1 MDNPTVKRSTISL
14 ILPSS
19 TMDSPIEQRKT
30 FDPSSLFNGTKQSSL
45 LQLNEQTNKHVFIN
59 EEQNLL
65 PQDLNDTCIY
75 WILYIIIRLICLTL
89 LTCIIGIFIFVV
101 IFYAID
107 IHWLEQPVINITPW
121 WWWSNNNNSVA
132 NNNTNLTTFD
142 SDMISTTQ
150 TINYDNEY

>member
-1 MDNPTVKRSTISL
+1 MENPTVKRSTISL

-19 TMDSPIEQRKT
+19 TMDSSIEQTET

-45 LQLNEQTNKHVFIN
+45 LRLNEQNNKHVFIN
-59 EEQNLL
+59 GEQNLL
-65 PQDLNDTCIY
+65 SQDLNSTCIY
-75 WILYIIIRLICLTL
+75 WILYTIIRLIFMTL
-89 LTCIIGIFIFVV
+89 LTCIIGIFIFVL

-107 IHWLEQPVINITPW
+107 IHWLEQPIINITPW
-121 WWWSNNNNSVA
+121 WWRSNNNNVA
-132 NNNTNLTTFD
+132 KNNTNLTTFD